1 MTRAAAPHLDD
12 RETAAAVRRVF
23 DDAGYD
29 AERIQERLGTSDR
42 SLAEGPDLPVYL
54 RRLGEADPLSVL
66 LRVVLLDTPV
76 AAADAERLLG
86 RHSLGLLERA
96 GLLERNEDGLV
107 DGTVRVVPHEHLLI
121 ASDRFSAGHADHVAA
136 VHGPS
141 ATLAHLTVRRPVAR
155 ALDVGTGNGIQSL
168 LAAVHAE
175 RVVATDVNQRALS
188 FGAFN
193 AALNGIDNVEF
204 RHGSFFEPV
213 AGEHFDLV
221 IANPPYVIS
230 PESSLLFRDSGLP
243 KDAVSEQ
250 VVRTLPAHLAEGG
263 YGSVMVSWVQESD
276 DATARPAA
284 WVEGSGCDAL
294 LLHTGSDEP
303 LRIAAQW
310 NRDLR
315 SDAEAYAAAIDRW
328 LEYFAAEGIE
338 QIAFGCVVL
347 RRRTATA
354 ERPNWVRATRMP
366 TLRLEPSGAQLEQ
379 IFARARLPRGPRG
392 RPSTARRAAGR
403 RRQRG
408 PRAGAAAGSDRL
420 GAARGEPGDHEWDA
434 LLGRPGRRHDR
445 PRPRPR
451 RNEVG
456 RRRASPAERAAKPG
470 RARRDRRARRPPH
483 ARARVPAP
491 RLNRPREPLTIGRG
505 SVRESRGIRGEDG

>member
-29 AERIQERLGTSDR
+29 ADRIAERLGTSDR

-54 RRLGEADPLSVL
+54 RRLGEADPLAVL
-66 LRVVLLDTPV
+66 LRVLLLDTPV
-76 AAADAERLLG
+76 APDDAERLLG
-86 RHSLGLLERA
+86 RHPLALLQRVGLLA
-96 GLLERNEDGLV
+96 RNEEGLV

-141 ATLAHLTVRRPVAR
+141 ATLAHLTVRRPVGR

-175 RVVATDVNQRALS
+175 RVVATDINERALA
-188 FGAFN
+188 FAAFN

-204 RHGSFFEPV
+204 RSGSFFEPV
-213 AGEHFDLV
+213 AGRQFDLV

-250 VVRTLPAHLAEGG
+250 VVRKLPAHLAEGG
-263 YGSVMVSWVQESD
+263 YGSVMVSWVQESEE
-276 DATARPAA
+276 ATARPAA

-294 LLHTGSDEP
+294 VLHTGSDRP

-310 NRDLR
+310 NRDAR
-315 SDAEAYAAAIDRW
+315 SDPEAYAAAIDRW
-328 LEYFAAEGIE
+328 LDYFATEGIE

-347 RRRTATA
+347 RRRTATEA
-354 ERPNWVRATRMP
+354 RPNWIRATRMP
-366 TLRLEPSGAQLEQ
+366 TLRLEPSGSQLER
-379 IFARARLPRGPRG
+379 IFAAHDFLEELEDDRALLGERFAVADNVALE
-392 RPSTARRAAGR
+392 
-403 RRQRG
+403 QEL
-408 PRAGAAAGSDRL
+408 RL
-420 GAARGEPGDHEWDA
+420 GAAGWELREASLAITSGMRFSAGLDDVTTALVLGLDGTRSVAEALPGPSDRRSREELDEIGA
-434 LLGRPGRRHDR
+434 RVVRRMLELGFL
-445 PRPRPR
+445 
-451 RNEVG
+451 
-456 RRRASPAERAAKPG
+456 RRA
-470 RARRDRRARRPPH
+470 
-483 ARARVPAP
+483 
-491 RLNRPREPLTIGRG
+491 
-505 SVRESRGIRGEDG
+505 